1 MTQLMK
7 SHPGMVETIIDML
20 KHMDVDGETMQYILK
35 ETGMDHQMLK
45 QLMLTSN
52 INHVKD
58 FYREAL
64 DQEDDK
70 YLNEWDDD
78 RGLES
83 ETEEEVF

>member
-1 MTQLMK
+1 MTHSKK
-7 SHPGMVETIIDML
+7 SYSVAVEEVISML
-20 KHMDVDGETMQYILK
+20 NHMDVDGETMQYILK
-35 ETGMDHQMLK
+35 ETGMDYQMLK

-83 ETEEEVF
+83 ETEEEIF

>member
-1 MTQLMK
+1 MTQQMK

-52 INHVKD
+52 IDHVKD

-70 YLNEWDDD
+70 YLN
-78 RGLES
+78 
-83 ETEEEVF
+83 

>member
-1 MTQLMK
+1 MIK
-7 SHPGMVETIIDML
+7 ETFPNTVQVIIDML
-20 KHMDVDGETMQYILK
+20 KRMDVDGETMQYILK

-64 DQEDDK
+64 DQEDDR
-70 YLNEWDDD
+70 YL
-78 RGLES
+78 S
-83 ETEEEVF
+83 

>member
-1 MTQLMK
+1 MTK
-7 SHPGMVETIIDML
+7 ETFPNTVQVIIDML
-20 KHMDVDGETMQYILK
+20 KRMDVDGETMQHILK
-35 ETGMDHQMLK
+35 ETGMDHQMLH

-64 DQEDDK
+64 DQEDDR
-70 YLNEWDDD
+70 YLNEWDED

>member
-1 MTQLMK
+1 MTK
-7 SHPGMVETIIDML
+7 ETFPNTVQVIIDML
-20 KHMDVDGETMQYILK
+20 KRMDVDGETMQHILK
-35 ETGMDHQMLK
+35 ETGMDHQMLH

-70 YLNEWDDD
+70 YL
-78 RGLES
+78 S
-83 ETEEEVF
+83 

>member
-35 ETGMDHQMLK
+35 ETGMDHQMLR

-52 INHVKD
+52 IDHVKD

-64 DQEDDK
+64 DQEDDR

>member
-1 MTQLMK
+1 MTK
-7 SHPGMVETIIDML
+7 ETFPNTVQVIIDML
-20 KHMDVDGETMQYILK
+20 KRMDVDGETMQYILK
-35 ETGMDHQMLK
+35 ETGMDHQMLH

-64 DQEDDK
+64 DQEDDR
-70 YLNEWDDD
+70 YLNEWDED

>member
-1 MTQLMK
+1 MTQQMK

>member
-1 MTQLMK
+1 MIK
-7 SHPGMVETIIDML
+7 ETFPNTVQVIIDML
-20 KHMDVDGETMQYILK
+20 KRMDVDGETMQYILK
-35 ETGMDHQMLK
+35 ETGMDHQMLH

-64 DQEDDK
+64 DQEDDR

>member
-1 MTQLMK
+1 MTK
-7 SHPGMVETIIDML
+7 ETFPNTVQVIIDML
-20 KHMDVDGETMQYILK
+20 KRMDVDGETMQYILK

-64 DQEDDK
+64 DLEDDR

>member
-1 MTQLMK
+1 MTK
-7 SHPGMVETIIDML
+7 ETFPNTVQVIIDML
-20 KHMDVDGETMQYILK
+20 KRMDVDGETMQYILK

-52 INHVKD
+52 INYVKD

>member
-1 MTQLMK
+1 MTK
-7 SHPGMVETIIDML
+7 ETFPNTVQVIIDML
-20 KHMDVDGETMQYILK
+20 KRMDVDGETMQYILK

-52 INHVKD
+52 INHAKD

-64 DQEDDK
+64 DQEDDR

>member
-1 MTQLMK
+1 MTK
-7 SHPGMVETIIDML
+7 ETFPNTVQVIIDML
-20 KHMDVDGETMQYILK
+20 KRMDVDGETMQHILK

-64 DQEDDK
+64 DQEDDR

>member
-1 MTQLMK
+1 MTQSKK
-7 SHPGMVETIIDML
+7 SYSVAVEEVISML
-20 KHMDVDGETMQYILK
+20 NHMDVDGETMQHILK